1 MKLTY
6 VIPDTRQTL
15 REILRNNLNLTYNQT
30 LETARNGC
38 IRVDGKP
45 FFFNQIPREG
55 QFLEIDLPAFP
66 PWKVSDDSLFLP
78 SPEVLYRDDALLAVN
93 KPHNLVVH
101 QPPHQQHFEDTLQLR
116 IHAHLSPRYH
126 ALHRLDA
133 ETGGIVLFTK
143 YPYVTSVFHRFLDV
157 HLVHKV
163 YDALTEGWIP
173 EDMMTIDLPID
184 RIEPDSFTRVVR
196 EDGKPSRTEVRVLE
210 RLCINGRRITHV
222 RLSPITGRTHQL
234 RVHLSHIGFP
244 ILGDPRYA
252 STQSNETTLL
262 LRIPFLQLFAQE
274 MTLPH
279 PQSGQSLILRAPS
292 DVGINCTDFDQ

>member
-6 VIPDTRQTL
+6 VCPAPRQTL
-15 REILRNNLNLTYNQT
+15 REILRNDLKLTYHQT
-30 LETARNGC
+30 QETARNGR
-38 IRVDGKP
+38 IRIDGKP
-45 FFFNQIPREG
+45 FFFNQVPREG
-55 QFLEIDLPAFP
+55 QLLEIDLPAFA
-66 PWKVSDDSLFLP
+66 PWKVSDESLSLP

-133 ETGGIVLFTK
+133 ETGGIVLFTR
-143 YPYVTSVFHRFLDV
+143 YPYVTSVFHRYLEE

-173 EDMMTIDLPID
+173 EDAMTIDLPIE
-184 RIEPDSFTRVVR
+184 RLEPDSFTRVVR

-210 RLCINGRRITHV
+210 RLCIAGRRITRV
-222 RLSPITGRTHQL
+222 QLSPVTGRTHQL

-252 STQSNETTLL
+252 SVQSSETSQL
-262 LRIPFLQLFAQE
+262 LRISFLQLFARE

-279 PQSGQSLILRAPS
+279 PQSGQPLILRAPS
-292 DVGINCTDFDQ
+292 DIGSDITDD